1 MQRDQDSV
9 MEKSELTSNDDRN
22 YVTRETSDGNGPRI
36 LTNKSRKIVLHNR
49 KMIKV
54 HKYAHT

>member
-1 MQRDQDSV
+1 